1 VVLLRRDAAP
11 APARLHRRS
20 AWSRT
25 AAALAVLA
33 LAAGCQGKASTG
45 ASGTTAAG
53 ASAGPSGAAF
63 PGVPTGPAATTV
75 GHPTRGPLTVASAG
89 YTESD
94 VMAALYSA
102 LLTKGGYAV
111 KITAIPITDTLETS
125 LEKGLVDLVAQPAAA
140 YTNQLNAL
148 IRGAGAAPVASGDVT
163 ATMAQLS
170 PLAVARGLTP
180 LHPTAAVDEYAF
192 AVSKAYAT
200 LHNLTTLSD
209 LGRLG
214 TPVRLAAGDD
224 CATAAWCQPG
234 LLRTYGIKV
243 SVLDPLG
250 MDTVVAKNAV
260 LNKKDQLAAVVTTDG
275 MLVTSKLVILTDDK
289 HLQAA
294 GNLVPI
300 VNTKALA
307 AHPDIATDLNKLVAV
322 LSTGDVARMIAAV
335 DTARQRPAD
344 VAAAYLRSKS
354 LL

>member
-1 VVLLRRDAAP
+1 VVVVL
-11 APARLHRRS
+11 
-20 AWSRT
+20 T
-25 AAALAVLA
+25 
-33 LAAGCQGKASTG
+33 LAAGCQSKATTG
-45 ASGTTAAG
+45 AGTSGAAAS

-75 GHPTRGPLTVASAG
+75 AHPTRGPLTVASAG

-111 KITAIPITDTLETS
+111 KVTSIPATDLLETS
-125 LEKGLVDLVAQPAAA
+125 LEKRLVALVAQPAAG

-148 IRGAGAAPVASGDVT
+148 IRGAGAAPVASHDIT

-170 PLAVARGLTP
+170 PLALSRGLTP
-180 LHPTAAVDEYAF
+180 LKPTAAVDEFAF
-192 AVSKAYAT
+192 AVTRSYAT
-200 LHNLTTLSD
+200 LHGLTTLSD
-209 LGRLG
+209 LGRVG
-214 TPVRLAAGDD
+214 TAVRLAAGDD

-234 LLRTYGIKV
+234 LLSTYGIKV
-243 SVLDPLG
+243 SFLDPLG
-250 MDTVVAKNAV
+250 VDTTVAKNAV
-260 LNKKDQLAAVVTTDG
+260 INKKDQLAAVVTTDG
-275 MLVTSKLVILTDDK
+275 TLAAAKLVVLTDDK

-300 VNTKALA
+300 VNTKSLA

-322 LSTGDVARMIAAV
+322 LSTDDVARMIAAV
-335 DTARQRPAD
+335 DIARQRPAD